1 MQKFNIKMHVI
12 ATLFFIVIENG
23 TKARRWRAK
32 QFKQNGLFFLQYKNI
47 IIKMKKYLI
56 RFNLRNLIL

>member
-1 MQKFNIKMHVI
+1 MHVI

-56 RFNLRNLIL
+56 LFNLRNLIL